1 MLLTGIDKPSVVAL
15 KSLERRVKP
24 ANAWK
29 LLIVLSP
36 KMLFPP
42 LVAVPVLLIIRPFL
56 PDV

>member
-42 LVAVPVLLIIRPFL
+42 LVPLRGSQKAKGKRQKY
-56 PDV
+56 